1 MPVPNRSL
9 GLAALGWWL
18 AARGLA
24 EPIEESFTRLEAAG
38 IQRLGKASRIAVLA
52 ATRRLARALREAG
65 STAAAPSELFTIDPN
80 PSPWLDRLDVLL
92 NTPRIGLRLEKA
104 LTGDAEDF
112 SILLEAE
119 LAEDRAVMLAAR
131 LAGWMNEQLGEG
143 GEPEVLPHYLAQGW
157 PLVDYSDRQVTF
169 LEEFLV
175 NLHTELSDAPAEITV
190 PLDEP
195 REFLEWLEKETGT
208 PPKPI
213 EAPQPPA
220 EIPAPEPAPSAAPA
234 ALDLPPPVPPTTPS
248 PPIESPVAA
257 TAGAEAISTPVEE
270 PAPIPF
276 ESSPEVQPS
285 APTSTPASVAPAIDQ
300 EAADYRR
307 EHRRLRIWALLL
319 QVGWVA
325 LLIIGWRVFQ
335 ERSKL
340 VQPKGATPAP
350 SVASAT
356 ATVAPRA
363 TPAFAQTAPNVQP
376 VEAAPE
382 PVAAAKI
389 APLPL
394 KPELSVMPDELSSQA
409 TSLAAAGHHAEAV
422 ALFRRMVQIQALDKT
437 AERLPRALVLARLAA
452 SLAALER
459 SDEADAAVERA
470 QALLEEL
477 LPTHDAETAL
487 GIEMVADYW
496 ASRERWPLAARLYQK
511 AVQTY
516 ESTPAENSQEQLSA
530 VNRLAGALR
539 QIGDASR
546 AEGLY
551 RQLVKAY
558 SGAGAVVA
566 LDAASAS
573 HNLAN
578 LLLVTNRAGEARNYY
593 EQALTWLSKAEP
605 DDEEAKQMAILMRAN
620 YERCLIATGIPE
632 AEARQRAL
640 ATIKLAT
647 ATTEKA
653 PATPSPGKTPPH
665 P

>member
-24 EPIEESFTRLEAAG
+24 EPIEESFTRLEATG

-65 STAAAPSELFTIDPN
+65 SGAAAAPSELFNIEPN

-104 LTGDAEDF
+104 LVGDAEDF
-112 SILLEAE
+112 TFLLEAE

-143 GEPEVLPHYLAQGW
+143 GEPEILPHFLAQGW
-157 PLVDYSDRQVTF
+157 PLVEYSDRQVTF

-175 NLHTELSDAPAEITV
+175 NLHTELSDAPAEITI
-190 PLDEP
+190 PLGEP
-195 REFLEWLEKETGT
+195 REFLEWLESETGSAA
-208 PPKPI
+208 KS
-213 EAPQPPA
+213 A
-220 EIPAPEPAPSAAPA
+220 APSAPAQEPSIAETPAPT

-248 PPIESPVAA
+248 PPIESPAA
-257 TAGAEAISTPVEE
+257 AETLSTPVEE
-270 PAPIPF
+270 PAHTPF
-276 ESSPEVQPS
+276 QSSPVTQPA
-285 APTSTPASVAPAIDQ
+285 APVATPVTVAPEIDQ
-300 EAADYRR
+300 ETLDYRR
-307 EHRRLRIWALLL
+307 EHRRLRVWALLL
-319 QVGWVA
+319 QVGWVV

-340 VQPKGATPAP
+340 VHTKGSTPAP
-350 SVASAT
+350 SVATAT
-356 ATVAPRA
+356 ATAAPRV
-363 TPAFAQTAPNVQP
+363 TPAFAQTAPSLQP
-376 VEAAPE
+376 VEPPPE

-394 KPELSVMPDELSSQA
+394 KPELSVMPDELNAQA
-409 TSLAAAGHHAEAV
+409 SSLAAAGHHAEAV
-422 ALFRRMVQIQALDKT
+422 ALLRRMAQIQALDKS
-437 AERLPRALVLARLAA
+437 AERLPRALVLARLAS

-459 SDEADAAVERA
+459 WDEADAAVERA

-511 AVQTY
+511 SVQAY

-539 QIGDASR
+539 QIGDSSR

-566 LDAASAS
+566 LDAASSS

-593 EQALTWLSKAEP
+593 EQALTWLTKAEP

-640 ATIKLAT
+640 ATTKLAT
-647 ATTEKA
+647 ANTEKT
-653 PATPSPGKTPPH
+653 PATPAPGKNSPRP
-665 P
+665 